1 MLGYYGEYDVIVC
14 GGGTSGVSAAIAAAR
29 AGAKTLIIERV
40 GQLGGQMNYS
50 GPPGFSFAWL
60 YNARHEQIVGGIS
73 KEIYDMMLEDGHA
86 MAEHHQKW
94 RAAYQ
99 FNYIDPDWF
108 GMYIYQLLT
117 EAGCEFMLHSLV
129 TEVVREG
136 DEVKG
141 VICEHPGGRSMVLG
155 KVVID
160 CTGEG
165 EVCYMAG
172 AQTDILPKDLLE
184 PATVAFTCDGVDWD
198 RFMEYFMN
206 HLEEFDFNHIYDPYI
221 NMNEDEIRDEIRK
234 NVKTIEDVGEIMGFV
249 SLHEKAMKV
258 GEWHNY
264 SGVGFFIMPREGGRI
279 QAHFQHSSQVGHVDC
294 TDVRDL
300 TRVEIEARE
309 QNEIAYKFFRKYVP
323 GFESMYITRV
333 CPEARIRETRRVVGD
348 YILTAEDVAEARKFE
363 DVIGKSSFP
372 TGPKHVLPTDE
383 NTTNG
388 TLTVAS
394 VARHPKDGGSNDI
407 PYRTLVVKGL
417 ENILVAGKAISTD
430 RPSHNRFLQQTMVTG
445 QAAGC
450 AAAICAGKGIT
461 PRRLEE
467 SVNELQ
473 DLLLKQGA
481 ILYGTH

>member
-1 MLGYYGEYDVIVC
+1 MLNYYGEYDVIVC
-14 GGGTSGVSAAIAAAR
+14 GGGTSGVSAALASAR
-29 AGAKTLIIERV
+29 AGAKTLLIERV
-40 GQLGGQMNYS
+40 GQLGGQMNFS

-60 YNARHEQIVGGIS
+60 YNARHELVVGGIA
-73 KEIYDMMLEDGHA
+73 KEIYDMMLAEGHG
-86 MAEHHQKW
+86 MEEHHPRW
-94 RAAYQ
+94 RAGYQ

-117 EAGCEFMLHSLV
+117 EAGCEFMLHTLV

-136 DEVKG
+136 DAIKG

-165 EVCYMAG
+165 EVCYQAG
-172 AQTDILPKDLLE
+172 AETDKLPKDQLE

-198 RFMEYFMN
+198 KFMEYFMS
-206 HLEEFDFNHIYDPYI
+206 HLDEFDFNHIYDPYI
-221 NMNEDEIRDEIRK
+221 NMDDEQIREYIRENAK
-234 NVKTIEDVGEIMGFV
+234 SIEDIGEVMGFV
-249 SLHEKAMKV
+249 SLHEKAMQV

-279 QAHFQHSSQVGHVDC
+279 QAHFQHSSQVGHADC
-294 TDVRDL
+294 TDVRDI

-309 QNEIAYKFFRKYVP
+309 QDEIAYKFFKKYVP
-323 GFESMYITRV
+323 GFEHIYITRV

-348 YILTAEDVAEARKFE
+348 YILQAEDVAEARKFE
-363 DVIGKSSFP
+363 DVIGKSAFP
-372 TGPKHVLPTDE
+372 SGPKHVLPSDA

-388 TLTVAS
+388 TLTVAAI
-394 VARHPKDGGSNDI
+394 ARHPKDGGSNDI
-407 PYRTLVVKGL
+407 PYRCLVVKGL
-417 ENILVAGKAISTD
+417 ENILVAGKAISAD
-430 RPSHNRFLQQTMVTG
+430 RPSHNRFLQQTFVTG

-450 AAAICAGKGIT
+450 AAAICAKKGMT
-461 PRRLEE
+461 PRELEN
-467 SVNELQ
+467 SVGELQ
-473 DLLLKQGA
+473 QLLIKQGA